1 MEGIPTGSLYMA
13 GGFGIDRILDFSMKE
28 YPGEHSRATVKG
40 LAHLTED
47 ESWGFEGMIGN
58 SPVEIY
64 SSEQERPLYSGII
77 QTVQSRE
84 ENGVHII
91 ELQLASGSI
100 LLDME
105 KKSRSYQ
112 DVSMTYGQV
121 ICQALA
127 PSGLSAVYPA
137 ELDAAPIGFPVIQY
151 QETDWEF
158 IKRIGSRFELS
169 AYPEPT
175 MGGAKIYLGI
185 PETGETG
192 QMEENGYTVRLD
204 RRFFEM
210 GGAAAGYSREQFLSY
225 EVESWES
232 YRVGDQ
238 FTFQEKEL
246 SICGKSCNSSGNQVK
261 FTYVLSNPDWAKT
274 SRISNQKI
282 SGMSLLGTVLGC
294 ERETVRLCLDIDAG
308 YQAHN
313 SYAWKWAPTTGNVM
327 YMMPQTGTRVSLYFK
342 GEEESSAMAVNCIRN
357 GGGCAGADYRN
368 KTLKTEHGMQLQ
380 LNQEDVEIITLK
392 NKVMLDDLNGI
403 NISGSGTLHV
413 MAIGNVEIQ
422 GEAVTLF
429 GNEGIEL
436 YEGKVNADGS
446 VSVKAMITLTAD
458 GGEAN
463 MDVRGAAKT
472 CYLAWEHGDLSDPSY
487 RYRDA
492 PDRRDYDYN
501 QLATNVI
508 AGVAVS
514 LSLGVVAG
522 VGGLMVAGS
531 TTLGISVAVGGTW
544 YVGMQAVTDVL
555 GGRVSSTDAYL
566 RKALAG
572 GAVGFFSGAAPL
584 AMAGAGLG
592 QTMGIAFAEG
602 ALGSAVSQQILE
614 EEIVWTR
621 VIVDGVFSSVME
633 GALWKVRN
641 PGGVTEGTGKTG
653 YDYLDD
659 QLGDLKDKVEVKGYH
674 SSESVN
680 EWWASKGYENPP
692 YTEKTVVQEITLK
705 EDTTF
710 VRVYDGENSGLYG
723 GWVMKAEDIK
733 GLTPAQIQ
741 DKFALPTTPQY
752 VAEVKLNAGDTL
764 RMGEANPIFGSDGG
778 GTQFDLIGQYI
789 GEFNEIGNLTD
800 WSIGQ

>member
-1 MEGIPTGSLYMA
+1 
-13 GGFGIDRILDFSMKE
+13 
-28 YPGEHSRATVKG
+28 
-40 LAHLTED
+40 
-47 ESWGFEGMIGN
+47 
-58 SPVEIY
+58 
-64 SSEQERPLYSGII
+64 
-77 QTVQSRE
+77 
-84 ENGVHII
+84 
-91 ELQLASGSI
+91 
-100 LLDME
+100 
-105 KKSRSYQ
+105 
-112 DVSMTYGQV
+112 
-121 ICQALA
+121 
-127 PSGLSAVYPA
+127 
-137 ELDAAPIGFPVIQY
+137 
-151 QETDWEF
+151 
-158 IKRIGSRFELS
+158 
-169 AYPEPT
+169 
-175 MGGAKIYLGI
+175 
-185 PETGETG
+185 
-192 QMEENGYTVRLD
+192 
-204 RRFFEM
+204 
-210 GGAAAGYSREQFLSY
+210 
-225 EVESWES
+225 
-232 YRVGDQ
+232 
-238 FTFQEKEL
+238 
-246 SICGKSCNSSGNQVK
+246 
-261 FTYVLSNPDWAKT
+261 
-274 SRISNQKI
+274 
-282 SGMSLLGTVLGC
+282 MSLLGTVLDC
-294 ERETVRLCLDIDAG
+294 ERETVRLRLDIDAG
-308 YQAHN
+308 CQEHN

-342 GEEESSAMAVNCIRN
+342 GEEETSAMAVNCIRN

-531 TTLGISVAVGGTW
+531 TTLGVSVAVGGTW

-572 GAVGFFSGAAPL
+572 GAVGFFSGAASL

-614 EEIVWTR
+614 EEIDWTR
-621 VIVDGVFSSVME
+621 VIVDGAFSSVME
-633 GALWKVRN
+633 GVLWKVRN
-641 PGGVTEGTGKTG
+641 PGGVTEGPGNFNDWLMREG
-653 YDYLDD
+653 IDPD
-659 QLGDLKDKVEVKGYH
+659 
-674 SSESVN
+674 N
-680 EWWASKGYENPP
+680 IPMNPEQFQRIKEAFEARGGLIIQDADAQALLN
-692 YTEKTVVQEITLK
+692 YSGAQAATL
-705 EDTTF
+705 
-710 VRVYDGENSGLYG
+710 DGETILLRPNPTASDVFEELIHSTQYKNGTIVDLSNPQTTVYAEIEAAEKLIRNRAAYNIPNNQTIDTIKRTQGLINDYNTLN
-723 GWVMKAEDIK
+723 MDNTYLEELINKIQQYANEFDITIHK
-733 GLTPAQIQ
+733 
-741 DKFALPTTPQY
+741 
-752 VAEVKLNAGDTL
+752 
-764 RMGEANPIFGSDGG
+764 
-778 GTQFDLIGQYI
+778 
-789 GEFNEIGNLTD
+789 
-800 WSIGQ
+800 